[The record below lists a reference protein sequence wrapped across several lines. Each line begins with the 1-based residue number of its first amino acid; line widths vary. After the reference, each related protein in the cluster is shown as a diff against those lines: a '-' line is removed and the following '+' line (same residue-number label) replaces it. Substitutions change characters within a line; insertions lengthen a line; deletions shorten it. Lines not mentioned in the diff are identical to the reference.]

1 MATMRVLG
9 AFAAAGCLLV
19 LGFGAGTAAPTGAAR
34 THVVAAPPGPR
45 NPAQLRMRAVIR
57 EWSARLN
64 AGDYAGIARLF
75 TLPAVMVQPPYA
87 YRLTTR
93 HEVALWHSGLPC
105 AGTVVSITY
114 EGNKYATAVFRLGN
128 RGKIKCDSPGGLA
141 AARFEFVGG
150 KIRSWLQVPVPK
162 GAETGPV
169 A

>member
-1 MATMRVLG
+1 V
-9 AFAAAGCLLV
+9 LV
-19 LGFGAGTAAPTGAAR
+19 LGFGAGTAAPTGTARARAA
-34 THVVAAPPGPR
+34 AAPPPEPR
-45 NPAQLRMRAVIR
+45 TPAQLRMQAVIR

-93 HEVALWHSGLPC
+93 HQVALWHSGLPC

-114 EGNKYATAVFRLGN
+114 EGQKYATAIFRLGN

-162 GAETGPV
+162 GADTGPV